1 MVCARLTSEH
11 VEERIMVFE
20 EGRAFLPVA
29 DSKNGPQKLYVLR
42 LCLLIAFRL
51 FTWFQT
57 LPHLLFRWNSHVHI
71 TLELFIEVKVRIPI
85 GILFIYSVS
94 MFHIYAE

>member
-20 EGRAFLPVA
+20 EGRSFLPVA

-42 LCLLIAFRL
+42 LCLPIAFRL

-57 LPHLLFRWNSHVHI
+57 LPHLLFRLNSHV

-94 MFHIYAE
+94 IFHIYAE